1 MVVNHRS
8 SRVLRSVLSVVM
20 LWAVSCL
27 GQDRLHRWD
36 FSQGVGSWFAANSCA
51 PLAVAAGNLQIQVT
65 GFDPFVYSSR
75 GADFGIDARP
85 GVFIRM
91 KARCNVSAPAEFFW
105 AETTAGTD
113 AGFVSGKEVSFR
125 MHGDRKFHVYNI
137 FPSWAG
143 RVTRLRFD
151 APGGKEQSALVEI
164 ASIELMALPP
174 APQAAGP
181 VWEFAGAL
189 AGFIPSSYVE
199 DFRMEPASVV
209 LTGFG
214 PAATLTSQVLKLDA
228 GNYTWLTLDAEASAP
243 TVVTVTWR
251 DAEGVYSRDRVRLR
265 LPVGKAHHIVPL
277 GRFHSWQG
285 TVTGLRIQWRAAE
298 APVEMRVR
306 RLVLG
311 RVPTGPPQ
319 LEVLSLGTDRATTV
333 LGNPVVV
340 QTEVRNAGGT
350 PLSAQTLAIS
360 SKGRRLGELRAPQL
374 GPGESRQLNARVS
387 LVDIGEH
394 ALAIALPGAA
404 GSCTV
409 HAMVVPPLPAAP
421 TDQRRAFVNR
431 RQAVLSAGQ
440 VRLRAPAH
448 PAGNVYGPLF
458 VEVHRDGRW
467 RQVAVLPA
475 CGGLQTGA
483 DAHRELAWGTVQAT
497 DAKLTFTAVHRDRAG
512 KRWQSTGEYALT
524 GESDRIAMT
533 HTLGCDSGGDVLRYD
548 GPLVRVG
555 DGTFGA
561 RKYEA
566 LFPGLEYL
574 SADEVSSSDR
584 DILPPGDLR
593 AIPHPNRV
601 CVPTM
606 AVTSPD
612 RDLVALLWDNRQHWF
627 GTHDQPSAVF
637 ASPNLVESQDPRLSP
652 SAPPLA
658 RTRNNHLLG
667 LFAPSIPA
675 FLQENDVRARTPVA
689 LPAGGAITLR
699 SVLLVRPHREV
710 LDAVTECLA
719 LLKPP
724 PIGESPLP
732 LRDHYALAVR
742 GFEEI
747 LYSEGEGW
755 ASVKGWDPSPN
766 PGTALMHLFL
776 AEQLGQPELRRRA
789 MERIR
794 MHPAL
799 PLSLHTGS
807 VVRAVQ
813 AARSAGMGALGR
825 RELDGNWVFRPTEKT
840 ASLGTAG
847 DTNVGMAAAAVRQV
861 MRSAALSADDRLLQ
875 EGLKGLAWLR
885 KWRVPR
891 GAQVW
896 EIPLHA
902 PDILASAHCSAAF
915 LWGYRLTG
923 DESYL
928 RDAVYWARTG
938 LPFVY
943 FWQTPEA
950 GLEPMRG
957 GTIPIFGATFY
968 VGSWY
973 GRLVQWC
980 GLEYAKVL
988 IDLAPYDRSHDWRT
1002 VARDITVSG
1011 WRQQQTK
1018 EGFQGLYPDSWCML
1032 TGDISW
1038 GLMLGSYRLVANQ
1051 LALDG
1056 STPDGSARL
1065 FRRGTSQ
1072 VALLGPGEFR
1082 DVSVGT
1088 KGDGTRFTELPAGRF
1103 QLDFT
1108 HRFRINPGCSVA
1120 IVGVAAPK
1128 RVEVAGKL
1136 VPRVDNLA
1144 GVAVGWTWS
1153 PSMPGVV
1160 IKLQSPERKPVD
1172 VTVHGLDLPPPPVAR
1187 TQWSFDMDPEGWTAE
1202 HDMAPLTVRDGALV
1216 CTPTGPDPYLCVR
1229 TVDLAAKQY
1238 PRVRIRCRGAKGGPM
1253 QVFWGTVEGGY
1264 APSRALSTTVR
1275 GGNAWQTVEID
1286 LSANP
1291 TWRSSVV
1298 KFRIDPPA
1306 GGLEID
1312 DIRFCRPGQTDPPQ
1326 R

>member
-1 MVVNHRS
+1 MVVPHDF
-8 SRVLRSVLSVVM
+8 SRVLRRVLSFVV
-20 LWAVSCL
+20 LWTVSCF
-27 GQDRLHRWD
+27 GQERLHQWD
-36 FSQGVGSWFAANSCA
+36 FGQGVGTWFAANSCA
-51 PLAVAAGNLQIQVT
+51 PLTVADGNLQVRVT
-65 GFDPFVYSSR
+65 GFDPFVHSSR
-75 GADFGIDARP
+75 GADFGVDARA

-91 KARCNVSAPAEFFW
+91 KARCNVSGPGEFFW
-105 AETTAGTD
+105 AGTTAGTD
-113 AGFVSGKEVSFR
+113 AGFVAKKEVPFR
-125 MHGDRKFHVYNI
+125 MHGDETFHVYNI
-137 FPSWAG
+137 FPDWAG

-151 APGGKEQSALVEI
+151 PPGGKVQGALVEI
-164 ASIELMALPP
+164 ASIEIMALPA
-174 APQAAGP
+174 APRVAGP
-181 VWEFAGAL
+181 VWEFAGTL
-189 AGFIPSSYVE
+189 AGFTPSSYVE
-199 DFRMEPASVV
+199 DFRFEPEAVV

-228 GNYTWLTLDAEASAP
+228 DNYTWLTLDAEASAP
-243 TVVTVTWR
+243 TVVTVTWQ
-251 DAEGVYSRDRVRLR
+251 DAEGVYSRDRARLSI
-265 LPVGKAHHIVPL
+265 PVGKTHHIVPL
-277 GRFHSWQG
+277 GRFGSWQG
-285 TVTGLRIQWRAAE
+285 TVTGLRIQWTAAE
-298 APVEMRVR
+298 APVEMCLR
-306 RLVLG
+306 RLALG
-311 RVPTGPPQ
+311 EVPTGPPQ
-319 LEVLSLGTDRATTV
+319 LEILSLGTDRATTV
-333 LGNPVVV
+333 RGNPVVV
-340 QTEVRNAGGT
+340 QAEVRNAGGT
-350 PLSAQTLAIS
+350 PLPAQTLAIS
-360 SKGRRLGELRAPQL
+360 TKGRPLGQLRAPQL
-374 GPGESRQLNARVS
+374 GPGESVQLAAKVS
-387 LVDIGEH
+387 LADIGEH
-394 ALAIALPGAA
+394 ALAVALPGNAR
-404 GSCTV
+404 SCTV
-409 HAMVVPPLPAAP
+409 HAMVVPALPSAP
-421 TDQRRAFVNR
+421 TDPRRAFMDP
-431 RQAVLSAGQ
+431 RQAVLNAGQ
-440 VRLRAPAH
+440 VRVRAPAH
-448 PAGNVYGPLF
+448 ASGNVYGPVF
-458 VEVHRDGRW
+458 VEVNRDGKW

-483 DAHRELAWGTVQAT
+483 DAHRELAWGTVQIT
-497 DAKLTFTAVHRDRAG
+497 GTKLTFTAVHRDRAG
-512 KRWQSTGEYALT
+512 KRWQSTGVYALT
-524 GESDRIAMT
+524 GEPDRIAMT
-533 HTLGCDSGGDVLRYD
+533 HTLRSGPGGKLLRYD

-601 CVPTM
+601 CIPTM

-627 GTHDQPSAVF
+627 GAYDQPSAVF

-652 SAPPLA
+652 SAPPLT
-658 RTRNNHLLG
+658 RTRSNHLLG

-675 FLQENDVRARTPVA
+675 FLRENDVRARTPVA
-689 LPAGGAITLR
+689 LPAGAAITLR
-699 SVLLVRPHREV
+699 SVLLVRPNGEV
-710 LDAVTECLA
+710 LDAVTECLG

-724 PIGESPLP
+724 PIGEPPMS

-747 LYSEGEGW
+747 LYTEGEGW
-755 ASVKGWDPSPN
+755 AGVKGWDPSPN

-776 AEQLGQPELRRRA
+776 AEQLGRPELRRRA
-789 MERIR
+789 MARIG

-807 VVRAVQ
+807 VVGAVQ
-813 AARSAGMGALGR
+813 ATRNAGMGALGR
-825 RELDGNWVFRPTEKT
+825 REPDGNWVFRPTEKT

-847 DTNVGMAAAAVRQV
+847 DTNVGMAAAAVRNV

-902 PDILASAHCSAAF
+902 PDILASAHCAAAF

-943 FWQTPEA
+943 FWQTPEK

-980 GLEYAKVL
+980 GLEHAKVL
-988 IDLAPYDRSHDWRT
+988 MDLAPYDTSHDWRT
-1002 VARDITVSG
+1002 IARDITVSG

-1032 TGDISW
+1032 KGDISW
-1038 GLMLGSYRLVANQ
+1038 GLMLSSYRLVANQ

-1056 STPDGSARL
+1056 FTPDGSTRL

-1072 VALLGPGEFR
+1072 VALLGPGEFL
-1082 DVSVGT
+1082 DASVGT

-1108 HRFRINPGCSVA
+1108 HRFRVNPGCSIA

-1128 RVEVAGKL
+1128 RVEMAGAL
-1136 VPRVDNLA
+1136 VPRVDDLA

-1153 PSMPGVV
+1153 PRMPGVV
-1160 IKLQSPERKPVD
+1160 IKLQSPERKAIH
-1172 VTVHGLDLPPPPVAR
+1172 VTVHGLDLPAPPVAR
-1187 TQWSFDMDPEGWTAE
+1187 TQWSFDKDPEGWSPD
-1202 HDMAPLTVRDGALV
+1202 HDLAPLTVRDGALV
-1216 CTPTGPDPYLCVR
+1216 CTPTGPDPYLCVP
-1229 TVDLAAKQY
+1229 TVDLPAAQY
-1238 PRVRIRCRGAKGGPM
+1238 PRVRIRCRTPKDSPM
-1253 QVFWGTVEGGY
+1253 QVFWGTVEGGF
-1264 APSRALSTTVR
+1264 APSRALGTNVQ
-1275 GGNAWQTVEID
+1275 GGNVWQTVEID
-1286 LSANP
+1286 LSASP

-1298 KFRIDPPA
+1298 MFRIDPPA

-1312 DIRFCRPGQTDPPQ
+1312 DIRFCRPGKQP
-1326 R
+1326 